1 LHSYTVGASLKLST
15 FLVVHGHRHRMP
27 GQEGDASVKGNSRK
41 SGDLTDTCE
50 AHSREDYITPRP
62 ERAHLCR
69 KILEIFATRSGP
81 TTPRKVSTVN
91 GSGSLKRDS
100 AMDVNMALCETS
112 TGRGAS
118 TPEIWAAC

>member
-1 LHSYTVGASLKLST
+1 
-15 FLVVHGHRHRMP
+15 MP
-27 GQEGDASVKGNSRK
+27 GQEGDASVKGKSQK
-41 SGDLTDTCE
+41 SGDLTGTCE
-50 AHSREDYITPRP
+50 SHSREDYITPRP
-62 ERAHLCR
+62 ERAYLLR
-69 KILEIFATRSGP
+69 KILEIFAARADS

-91 GSGSLKRDS
+91 GPGSLKRDS